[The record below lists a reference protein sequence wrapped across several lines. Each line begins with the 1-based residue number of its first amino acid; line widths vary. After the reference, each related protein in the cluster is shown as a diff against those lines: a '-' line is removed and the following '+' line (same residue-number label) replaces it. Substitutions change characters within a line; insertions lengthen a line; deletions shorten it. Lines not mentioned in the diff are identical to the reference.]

1 MSEKIDAKKLAALM
15 HRYLSNQNYSGRK
28 GSALEV
34 MLRAFLTGKVAA
46 MSRAGLCDIAFKR
59 GVTIE
64 AKTGAGYLVNPVFD
78 SKEDAMAFFTE
89 AYAPMTKAMFIAYCP
104 KFTGTLDDVRILTQK
119 TFLGILSQY
128 NLIRTRK
135 SRGLWG
141 IAIQNWIPTKNF
153 KPSLKKV
160 EAVKAALDS
169 GMTVAEFK
177 ARYK

>member
-1 MSEKIDAKKLAALM
+1 MSEQIDAKKLAELTYK
-15 HRYLSNQNYSGRK
+15 YLSNKGYSGAR
-28 GSALEV
+28 GSVLEI

-64 AKTGAGYLVNPVFD
+64 AKSGAGYLVNPTFD
-78 SKEDAMAFFTE
+78 SKEDALAFFEE
-89 AYAPMTKAMFIAYCP
+89 AYQPMSKAMFVAYCP
-104 KFTGTLDDVRILTQK
+104 KFTGTLEDVRIHTQK
-119 TFLGILSQY
+119 TFLGILNQY
-128 NLIRTRK
+128 NLIRPKK

-141 IAIQNWIPTKNF
+141 IAIQNWIPTKSF

>member
-1 MSEKIDAKKLAALM
+1 MSEKIDAKKLAQLM
-15 HRYLSNQNYSGRK
+15 TKYLSNQNYSGRS

-46 MSRAGLCDIAFKR
+46 MSRAGLSDIAFKR

-64 AKTGAGYLVNPVFD
+64 AKSGAGFLVNPTFD
-78 SKEDAMAFFTE
+78 SKEDALAFFTE
-89 AYAPMTKAMFIAYCP
+89 AYAPMSKAMFVAYCP
-104 KFTGTLDDVRILTQK
+104 KFYGTLDNVRILTQK
-119 TFLGILSQY
+119 TFLGILSQH
-128 NLIRTRK
+128 NLIRAK
-135 SRGLWG
+135 QSRGLWG
-141 IAIQNWIPTKNF
+141 IAIQNWIPTKSF

-160 EAVKAALDS
+160 EAVKAALES

>member
-1 MSEKIDAKKLAALM
+1 MSEKIDAKKLAELM

-34 MLRAFLTGKVAA
+34 MLRAFLTGKVAP

-64 AKTGAGYLVNPVFD
+64 AKTGAGYLMNPTFD
-78 SKEDAMAFFTE
+78 TKEDAIAFFEE
-89 AYAPMTKAMFIAYCP
+89 AYQPMSKAMFVAYCP
-104 KFTGTLDDVRILTQK
+104 KFDGTLNDVRILTQK
-119 TFLGILSQY
+119 TFLGILSQH
-128 NLIRTRK
+128 NLIRPKK

-141 IAIQNWIPTKNF
+141 IAIQNWIPTKSF